1 MQFNDGTYWDGVN
14 INNVPILSVE
24 AIAHALSNICRYG
37 GHVRIHYSVAQHS
50 VAIAAVADPMF
61 FKEAMLH
68 DASEAYIGDI
78 PAPMKHQIPEIKKFE
93 EGIQRRIFEEYGLRW
108 PIPNQ
113 IEYLDKAITQTEM
126 QMFFDKVNP
135 YIQKML
141 LEKTNGVQEFFLIP
155 ELEEAWPAE
164 KAKQEFIRR
173 FYEYEQYN
181 VGFGDPG
188 NNNGGSSPE
197 YRSSVF

>member
-37 GHVRIHYSVAQHS
+37 GHVKTHYSVAQHS
-50 VAIAAVADPMF
+50 VAIAAVVDTQF
-61 FKEAMLH
+61 FKEALLH

-93 EGIQRRIFEEYGLRW
+93 EGIQKRIFAEYELRW

-173 FYEYEQYN
+173 YYEYEQHN
-181 VGFGDPG
+181 AGFGDPG